1 VFVLKSRPLEL
12 DAKTVTLLNDE
23 TRERLLRLRQAL
35 ETVTEWTKPGLDQT
49 IRDFAQ
55 SEGVGI
61 GKFGQALRGVLSGGV
76 AAPDLASALSALAR
90 EESLGRLDDALS
102 QSR

>member
-1 VFVLKSRPLEL
+1 VLKTRPLQM
-12 DAKTVTLLNDE
+12 DAKTVGLLNEE
-23 TRERLLRLRQAL
+23 TTQRLIRLRHAL
-35 ETVTEWTKPGLDQT
+35 SEVTDWTKPTLEQA

-55 SEGVGI
+55 SEGVGLGKI
-61 GKFGQALRGVLSGGV
+61 GPALRGVLSGGV
-76 AAPDLASALSALAR
+76 AAPDLASALTALAR